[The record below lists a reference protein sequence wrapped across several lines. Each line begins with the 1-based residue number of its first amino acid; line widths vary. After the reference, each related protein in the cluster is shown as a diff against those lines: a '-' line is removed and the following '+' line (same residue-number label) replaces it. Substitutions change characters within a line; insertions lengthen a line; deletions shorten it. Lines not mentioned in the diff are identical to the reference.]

1 MSPAES
7 IQQNQPKSTGPRTP
21 EGKERS
27 SHNALR
33 HGLTG
38 RIVVLPSEDMNVYH
52 AFCKELMADL
62 APETPLER
70 QYAQTFCD
78 TQWRLNRARSLE
90 DSMLALGH
98 FEGATVHGI
107 DHPEIEAALT
117 AAKVFRQDSKSFMNL
132 TLYEQRLQRTQKE
145 ALRQLQEL
153 QAKRI
158 AARQQALDEAV
169 ALRNLHKM
177 KAQPFDATQD
187 NHPTPFVFSTAE
199 IEREAQRQNRRADA
213 QNARAHHY
221 NLARYTES
229 ALKSAA

>member
-7 IQQNQPKSTGPRTP
+7 DQQTPSKSTGPRTP

-38 RIVVLPSEDMNVYH
+38 RIVVLPSEDLSVYH

-62 APETPLER
+62 APETPVER

-90 DSMLALGH
+90 DSMFALGH
-98 FEGATVHGI
+98 FEAATIPGI
-107 DHPEIEAALT
+107 EQPEIQTALT

-145 ALRQLQEL
+145 SLRQLQEL
-153 QAKRI
+153 QANRI
-158 AARQQALDEAV
+158 AARKAALNEAV

-177 KAQPFDATQD
+177 KGEHSEATPD
-187 NHPTPFVFSTAE
+187 NLSHQFVFSTTE
-199 IEREAQRQNRRADA
+199 IEREATRQDRLADA

-221 NLARYTES
+221 NR
-229 ALKSAA
+229 AA

>member
-7 IQQNQPKSTGPRTP
+7 TNASKSTGRTP

-27 SHNALR
+27 SLNALR

-38 RIVVLPSEDMNVYH
+38 RIVVLPSEDMTVYQ

-62 APETPLER
+62 APETPVER

-78 TQWRLNRARSLE
+78 TQWRLNRARSIE
-90 DSMLALGH
+90 ESMFALGH
-98 FEGATVHGI
+98 FEVATIPGVEQ
-107 DHPEIEAALT
+107 PEIQTALT

-158 AARQQALDEAV
+158 AARQSVAVEVAEAETV
-169 ALRNLHKM
+169 AIRNRQKM
-177 KAQPFDATQD
+177 KGEPFLLDATQ
-187 NHPTPFVFSTAE
+187 FVFSTAE
-199 IEREAQRQNRRADA
+199 IERESHRQHHLTAA
-213 QNARAHHY
+213 QNARAHHPSPP
-221 NLARYTES
+221 AQ
-229 ALKSAA
+229 AA

>member
-7 IQQNQPKSTGPRTP
+7 TQSSKSTGNRTP

-27 SHNALR
+27 SLNALR

-38 RIVVLPSEDMNVYH
+38 RIIVLPSEDLNVYQD
-52 AFCKELMADL
+52 FCKELLADL
-62 APETPLER
+62 APETPVER

-90 DSMLALGH
+90 DSMFALGH
-98 FEGATVHGI
+98 FEGANIPGI
-107 DHPEIEAALT
+107 EQPEVQTALT
-117 AAKVFRQDSKSFMNL
+117 AAKVFRENSKAFVNL
-132 TLYEQRLQRTQKE
+132 SLYEQRLQRTQKE

-158 AARQQALDEAV
+158 AARQTAALNQAEAEAV

-177 KAQPFDATQD
+177 KGEAFVPDAGQ
-187 NHPTPFVFSTAE
+187 FVFSATQ
-199 IEREAQRQNRRADA
+199 IEQEAHRQNRRADA
-213 QNARAHHY
+213 QNARAHH
-221 NLARYTES
+221 NNRAIQ
-229 ALKSAA
+229 AA

>member
-7 IQQNQPKSTGPRTP
+7 TNQSKSTGPRTP
-21 EGKERS
+21 GGKERS

-38 RIVVLPSEDMNVYH
+38 RIVVLPSEDINIYH

-62 APETPLER
+62 APETPIER

-98 FEGATVHGI
+98 FEGATIPGI
-107 DHPEIEAALT
+107 ERPEIQAALT

-153 QAKRI
+153 QAKRL
-158 AARQQALDEAV
+158 AARQVALDEAV
-169 ALRNLHKM
+169 AIRNLHKM
-177 KAQPFDATQD
+177 KGEPFVVGAGADASQ
-187 NHPTPFVFSTAE
+187 FVFSTAE
-199 IEREAQRQNRRADA
+199 IEREAHRQNRRADA
-213 QNARAHHY
+213 QNARSHHY
-221 NLARYTES
+221 NLAAYRES
-229 ALKSAA
+229 PLQQAA

>member
-1 MSPAES
+1 MSPAGTT
-7 IQQNQPKSTGPRTP
+7 NQSKSTGPRTP

-38 RIVVLPSEDMNVYH
+38 RIVVLPSEDMSVYQ

-62 APETPLER
+62 APETPVER

-78 TQWRLNRARSLE
+78 TQWRLNRARSIE
-90 DSMLALGH
+90 DGMLSLGH
-98 FEGATVHGI
+98 FEGATVPGV
-107 DHPEIEAALT
+107 DQPEIQAALT

-153 QAKRI
+153 QAKRK
-158 AARQQALDEAV
+158 AAEAEEAV
-169 ALRNLHKM
+169 TETVIPRNPNKT
-177 KAQPFDATQD
+177 KAEPAAPDTDQ
-187 NHPTPFVFSTAE
+187 FVFSTAE
-199 IEREAQRQNRRADA
+199 IDRETP
-213 QNARAHHY
+213 
-221 NLARYTES
+221 LE
-229 ALKSAA
+229 KAA

>member
-1 MSPAES
+1 MSPAGTT
-7 IQQNQPKSTGPRTP
+7 NQSKSTGPRTP

-38 RIVVLPSEDMNVYH
+38 RIVVLPSEDMSVYQ

-62 APETPLER
+62 APETPVER

-78 TQWRLNRARSLE
+78 TQWRLNRARSIE
-90 DSMLALGH
+90 DGMLSLGH
-98 FEGATVHGI
+98 FEGATVPGV
-107 DHPEIEAALT
+107 DQPEIQAALT

-153 QAKRI
+153 QAKRK
-158 AARQQALDEAV
+158 AAAAEEAKAEAV
-169 ALRNLHKM
+169 AKRNPNKT
-177 KAQPFDATQD
+177 KAEPAAPDTDQ
-187 NHPTPFVFSTAE
+187 FVFSTAE
-199 IEREAQRQNRRADA
+199 IDRETP
-213 QNARAHHY
+213 
-221 NLARYTES
+221 LE
-229 ALKSAA
+229 KAA

>member
-7 IQQNQPKSTGPRTP
+7 NSQTNQSKSTGPRTP

-38 RIVVLPSEDMNVYH
+38 RIVVLPSEDLAVYQ

-62 APETPLER
+62 APETPVER

-78 TQWRLNRARSLE
+78 TQWRLNRARSIE
-90 DSMLALGH
+90 DSMLVLGH
-98 FEGATVHGI
+98 FEGATVPGI
-107 DHPEIEAALT
+107 DRAEIQTALT

-153 QAKRI
+153 QAKRL
-158 AARQQALDEAV
+158 AARQNALDEAV

-177 KAQPFDATQD
+177 KGEPFEVDANQ
-187 NHPTPFVFSTAE
+187 FVFSPAE
-199 IEREAQRQNRRADA
+199 IEREAHRQRRRADA
-213 QNARAHHY
+213 QNARSH
-221 NLARYTES
+221 RYKTP
-229 ALKSAA
+229 ATQCLNDAQAA

>member
-1 MSPAES
+1 MSPVES
-7 IQQNQPKSTGPRTP
+7 TNQSKSTGPRTP

-38 RIVVLPSEDMNVYH
+38 RIVVLPSEDLDVYH

-62 APETPLER
+62 APETPVER

-90 DSMLALGH
+90 DSMFALGH
-98 FEGATVHGI
+98 FEGAPIPGI
-107 DHPEIEAALT
+107 EQPEIQTALT
-117 AAKVFRQDSKSFMNL
+117 AAKVFRQDSKSFINL

-153 QAKRI
+153 KAKRI
-158 AARQQALDEAV
+158 AVRKAALDEAV

-177 KAQPFDATQD
+177 KGE
-187 NHPTPFVFSTAE
+187 PFVMDADQFVYSTAK
-199 IEREAQRQNRRADA
+199 IEREAHRQDRRADA

-221 NLARYTES
+221 NLAAYRES
-229 ALKSAA
+229 SLAQAA

>member
-7 IQQNQPKSTGPRTP
+7 NNQNPSKPTGNRTP
-21 EGKERS
+21 EGKQRS
-27 SHNALR
+27 SLNALR

-38 RIVVLPSEDMNVYH
+38 RIVVLPSEDINVYH
-52 AFCKELMADL
+52 AFCKELIADL
-62 APETPLER
+62 APETPVER

-90 DSMLALGH
+90 DGMLALGH
-98 FEGATVHGI
+98 FEGATVPGI
-107 DHPEIEAALT
+107 EHPEIEAALT

-158 AARQQALDEAV
+158 AARQAALDEAV

-177 KAQPFDATQD
+177 KGESFVPDPNQ
-187 NHPTPFVFSTAE
+187 FVFSTAE
-199 IEREAQRQNRRADA
+199 IEREAHRQNRHADA
-213 QNARAHHY
+213 RNARTHHY
-221 NLARYTES
+221 NLAAYRES
-229 ALKSAA
+229 PLQQAA

>member
-7 IQQNQPKSTGPRTP
+7 NNQSKSTGNRTP

-27 SHNALR
+27 SLNALR

-38 RIVVLPSEDMNVYH
+38 RIVVLPSKDLNVYQ

-62 APETPLER
+62 APETRVER

-90 DSMLALGH
+90 DSMFALGH
-98 FEGATVHGI
+98 FEGANIPGI
-107 DHPEIEAALT
+107 EHPEIQNALT
-117 AAKVFRQDSKSFMNL
+117 AAKVFRENSKAFVNL
-132 TLYEQRLQRTQKE
+132 SLYEQRLQRTQKE

-153 QAKRI
+153 QAQRI
-158 AARQQALDEAV
+158 AVRQTAAPEETEAEAV

-177 KAQPFDATQD
+177 KAEPFVPGTSQ
-187 NHPTPFVFSTAE
+187 FVFSTAG
-199 IEREAQRQNRRADA
+199 IECELHRQDHLANA
-213 QNARAHHY
+213 QNARSDHK
-221 NLARYTES
+221 NI
-229 ALKSAA
+229 AA

>member
-7 IQQNQPKSTGPRTP
+7 TNQSKSTGPRTRL
-21 EGKERS
+21 GKERS

-38 RIVVLPSEDMNVYH
+38 RIVVLPSEDLSVYQ

-62 APETPLER
+62 APETPVER

-78 TQWRLNRARSLE
+78 TQWRLNRARSIE

-98 FEGATVHGI
+98 FEGAAIPGVER
-107 DHPEIEAALT
+107 PEIEAALT

-158 AARQQALDEAV
+158 AARQTALDEAV

-177 KAQPFDATQD
+177 KGEPFVVDANQ
-187 NHPTPFVFSTAE
+187 FVFSTTE
-199 IEREAQRQNRRADA
+199 IEQEAHRQNHRADA
-213 QNARAHHY
+213 QNARAHHH
-221 NLARYTES
+221 NR
-229 ALKSAA
+229 AA

>member
-1 MSPAES
+1 MSPVES
-7 IQQNQPKSTGPRTP
+7 TNQSKSTGPRTP

-38 RIVVLPSEDMNVYH
+38 RIVVLPSEDLSVYQ

-62 APETPLER
+62 APETAVER

-78 TQWRLNRARSLE
+78 TQWRLNRARSIE

-98 FEGATVHGI
+98 FESEAIPGI
-107 DHPEIEAALT
+107 EQPEIQTALT
-117 AAKVFRQDSKSFMNL
+117 AAKVFRNDSKSFMNL

-158 AARQQALDEAV
+158 AARQASLNEAV

-177 KAQPFDATQD
+177 KGEAFVPDPTQ
-187 NHPTPFVFSTAE
+187 FVFSPTE
-199 IEREAQRQNRRADA
+199 IEREAHRQNRLTE
-213 QNARAHHY
+213 
-221 NLARYTES
+221 LAPHRES
-229 ALKSAA
+229 DHRQAA

>member
-7 IQQNQPKSTGPRTP
+7 THQSKSTGPRTP

-38 RIVVLPSEDMNVYH
+38 RIVVLPSEDINVYQ

-62 APETPLER
+62 APETPVER

-78 TQWRLNRARSLE
+78 TQWRLNRARSIE

-98 FEGATVHGI
+98 FEGATIPGI

-158 AARQQALDEAV
+158 AARKAALAESV
-169 ALRNLHKM
+169 ALRNLQKT
-177 KAQPFDATQD
+177 KGE
-187 NHPTPFVFSTAE
+187 PFVCGRRPVRFFD
-199 IEREAQRQNRRADA
+199 RRNRTGSPPPEPLRRPR
-213 QNARAHHY
+213 NRP
-221 NLARYTES
+221 RR
-229 ALKSAA
+229 KAA

>member
-7 IQQNQPKSTGPRTP
+7 NHQPQPKSTGPRTP

-38 RIVVLPSEDMNVYH
+38 RIVVLPSEDLAVYQ

-62 APETPLER
+62 APETPVER

-78 TQWRLNRARSLE
+78 TQWRLNRARSIE

-98 FEGATVHGI
+98 FEGATVPGV
-107 DHPEIEAALT
+107 DHPEIQSALT

-153 QAKRI
+153 QAKRKTE
-158 AARQQALDEAV
+158 AA
-169 ALRNLHKM
+169 ALRNSNKM
-177 KAQPFDATQD
+177 KPERVEAEPDHKQD
-187 NHPTPFVFSTAE
+187 QFVFSTAE
-199 IEREAQRQNRRADA
+199 IEQEADRQNRRADA
-213 QNARAHHY
+213 
-221 NLARYTES
+221 
-229 ALKSAA
+229 KKAA

>member
-7 IQQNQPKSTGPRTP
+7 TNQSKSTGNRTP

-27 SHNALR
+27 SLNALR

-38 RIVVLPSEDMNVYH
+38 RIIVLPSEDLNVYQS
-52 AFCKELMADL
+52 FCKELMADL
-62 APETPLER
+62 APETPVER

-90 DSMLALGH
+90 ESMFALGH
-98 FEGATVHGI
+98 FEGANIPGI
-107 DHPEIEAALT
+107 EHPEIQNALT
-117 AAKVFRQDSKSFMNL
+117 AAKVFSQDSKSFMNL

-158 AARQQALDEAV
+158 AAPKAAALEETEAEAV
-169 ALRNLHKM
+169 ALRNLQKM
-177 KAQPFDATQD
+177 KGEPCVLDANQ
-187 NHPTPFVFSTAE
+187 FVFSTTE
-199 IEREAQRQNRRADA
+199 IEQEARRQNRRADA
-213 QNARAHHY
+213 RNARSSPQ
-221 NLARYTES
+221 NLA
-229 ALKSAA
+229 A

>member
-7 IQQNQPKSTGPRTP
+7 THPSKSTGSRTP

-27 SHNALR
+27 SLNALR

-38 RIVVLPSEDMNVYH
+38 RIVVLPSEDINVYQ

-62 APETPLER
+62 APETPVER

-90 DSMLALGH
+90 DGMLALGH
-98 FEGATVHGI
+98 FEGATVPGI
-107 DHPEIEAALT
+107 DHPGIEAALT

-158 AARQQALDEAV
+158 AAKQAALDEAV
-169 ALRNLHKM
+169 GLRNLHKM
-177 KAQPFDATQD
+177 KGEPFEIDT
-187 NHPTPFVFSTAE
+187 TKFVFSTAE
-199 IEREAQRQNRRADA
+199 IEREAHRQNRHADA
-213 QNARAHHY
+213 QDARSHHY
-221 NLARYTES
+221 NLAAYRES
-229 ALKSAA
+229 KLPQAA

>member
-7 IQQNQPKSTGPRTP
+7 TNQSKSTGPRTP

-38 RIVVLPSEDMNVYH
+38 RIVVLPSEDLSVYQ

-62 APETPLER
+62 APETPVER

-90 DSMLALGH
+90 DGMLALGH
-98 FEGATVHGI
+98 FEGATVPGI
-107 DHPEIEAALT
+107 EQPEIEAALT

-132 TLYEQRLQRTQKE
+132 TLYEQRLERIKKE

-153 QAKRI
+153 QARRI
-158 AARQQALDEAV
+158 AARKAALDEAV

-177 KAQPFDATQD
+177 KGEPFVVDAGADASQ
-187 NHPTPFVFSTAE
+187 FVFSTAE
-199 IEREAQRQNRRADA
+199 IEREAHRQNRLADA

-221 NLARYTES
+221 NLAAYRES
-229 ALKSAA
+229 PLAQAA